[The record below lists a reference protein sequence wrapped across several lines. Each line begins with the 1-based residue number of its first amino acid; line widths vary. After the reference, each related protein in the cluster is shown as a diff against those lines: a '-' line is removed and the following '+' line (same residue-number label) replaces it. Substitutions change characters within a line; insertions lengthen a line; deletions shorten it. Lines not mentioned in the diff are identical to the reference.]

1 MNYFN
6 MMTGWGDGCGGGY
19 GMMLF
24 AWIPYLLT
32 VALLV
37 LGIVALW
44 KYINKK

>member
-1 MNYFN
+1 MMNYSY
-6 MMTGWGDGCGGGY
+6 MMGGAGS

-24 AWIPYLLT
+24 AWVSYVLV

-44 KYINKK
+44 KYINK

>member
-1 MNYFN
+1 MMDFN
-6 MMTGWGDGCGGGY
+6 MMGGY
-19 GMMLF
+19 GGSGLMLF